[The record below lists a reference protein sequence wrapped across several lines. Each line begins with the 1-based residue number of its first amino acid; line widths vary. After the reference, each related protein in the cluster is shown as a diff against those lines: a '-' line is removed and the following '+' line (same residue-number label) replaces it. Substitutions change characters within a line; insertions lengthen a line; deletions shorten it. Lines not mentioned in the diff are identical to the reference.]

1 MEQRDDGSAVLE
13 LQVTD
18 VGAFRSFV
26 IGFLEHAEVLDPP
39 DLRAAVVDWLSG
51 IVAGAAP
58 P

>member
-1 MEQRDDGSAVLE
+1 VLE

-26 IGFLEHAEVLDPP
+26 IGFLEHAEVLEPP

-51 IVAGAAP
+51 IAAGSAAP
-58 P
+58 